1 MSNVTFETRKDPDS
15 NSELKENIL
24 VEYSSEEISSHMLY
38 NQENCRV
45 WWKGYYLSEESVK

>member
-1 MSNVTFETRKDPDS
+1 MSNVIFETRKDPDS